1 MSYRILSL
9 FGLQGLEIINILEY
23 YKEIFLYVVP
33 RRKTAN
39 CPFCD
44 KRTKYIHQYR
54 PPQVI
59 KHYRLGKRQTF
70 LVLFKRR
77 FFCKRCNKVFME
89 RVYGVKKWQRKT
101 QGLDE
106 EIIELLRESSFLGV
120 KRRLGVNYQSQIK
133 LLKQTMKPFESN
145 WERELNYS
153 GKFSLGIDEHSFS
166 GHDMVLTITN
176 LTLPRLVSILPNDKQ
191 STLNQFIFNIPKKI
205 KSKLSSVCIDM
216 NASYAGSIRRN
227 LPEIPIVIDH
237 FHVIQDANKRI
248 DEERRILQN
257 VFKWEIPRKIFIKNK
272 EHLKDKELKTMRF
285 WFKKLRDLESF
296 WQAKETLRDIYK
308 LKNRKQAEKRLDAL
322 LKTMWD
328 EKDRGLTQWANTL
341 YRWRNEILNFF
352 DHKITNAY
360 TEGIHTKCKLI
371 KRIGFGFKNKEVY
384 IRKVALACLPLTFL
398 PHFFK

>member
-1 MSYRILSL
+1 
-9 FGLQGLEIINILEY
+9 
-23 YKEIFLYVVP
+23 
-33 RRKTAN
+33 
-39 CPFCD
+39 
-44 KRTKYIHQYR
+44 
-54 PPQVI
+54 
-59 KHYRLGKRQTF
+59 
-70 LVLFKRR
+70 
-77 FFCKRCNKVFME
+77 ME